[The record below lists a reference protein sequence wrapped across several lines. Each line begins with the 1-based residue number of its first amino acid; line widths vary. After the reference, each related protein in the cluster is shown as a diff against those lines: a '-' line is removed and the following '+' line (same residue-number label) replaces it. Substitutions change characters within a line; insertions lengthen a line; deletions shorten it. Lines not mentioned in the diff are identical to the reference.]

1 MEDRKMEDRKMAGR
15 KMKTREMRFNLFTIP
30 LVALLLLFAAGFN
43 TSARAQQRNNDSRLA
58 SVSGR
63 VTIEGKPAS
72 GVVIVLFGNRD
83 GQEQRSFAATSDAEG
98 RFHFAGLQPGGYWI
112 SPHAYAYVPANQSL
126 NARNRGGIVVGEGD
140 TIDDISI
147 ELLRGGVVTGRV
159 IDDDGRPVV
168 GGYVSLRAPPGDKTT
183 YMPPSGYQSLP
194 GVGETDDRGVY
205 RIFGVPPGRYL
216 AQVNMPTE
224 SHGARG
230 YYLVFYPNALDDSKA
245 KVIELSAGEEKTD
258 INIAVVQPEK
268 TYTASGRL
276 IDTDSGKPISDI
288 HVECQP
294 LDGNYAKMSLV
305 QNSGESSTTG
315 SDGRFRIIGVHPGK
329 YRL

>member
-140 TIDDISI
+140 TIDDVSI
-147 ELLRGGVVTGRV
+147 ELVRGGVVTGRV
-159 IDDDGRPVV
+159 IDEDGRPVV
-168 GGYVSLRAPPGDKTT
+168 GSYVSLQSPPGDRVISARFGSESV
-183 YMPPSGYQSLP
+183 SGM
-194 GVGETDDRGVY
+194 GETDDRGVY
-205 RIFGVPPGRYL
+205 RLFGVPPGRYL
-216 AQVNMPTE
+216 VSVGLIRE
-224 SHGARG
+224 SHGISG
-230 YYLVFYPNALDDSKA
+230 NYWVFRPDTTDQSKA
-245 KVIELSAGEEKTD
+245 KVVELSAGQEKTE
-258 INIAVVQPEK
+258 INITAVPPEK
-268 TYTASGRL
+268 TYAASGRL
-276 IDTDSGKPISDI
+276 SD
-288 HVECQP
+288 
-294 LDGNYAKMSLV
+294 AA
-305 QNSGESSTTG
+305 
-315 SDGRFRIIGVHPGK
+315 
-329 YRL
+329 